1 MACQS
6 SQVPYFL
13 LRCKEVAKAEIMG
26 IDAKIT
32 SKGQTTIPAEIRER
46 LGLQAGDRITFIETE
61 EGFLMIPRNR
71 PAESLFGSL
80 AEYAKPG
87 TTLENYRRAVGQGIS
102 DHVEN
107 KREGR
112 K

>member
-1 MACQS
+1 
-6 SQVPYFL
+6 
-13 LRCKEVAKAEIMG
+13 MG
-26 IDAKIT
+26 IEAKIT
-32 SKGQTTIPAEIRER
+32 SKGQTTIPVEIRER
-46 LGLQAGDRITFIETE
+46 LGLRTGDRVAFVETE

-87 TTLENYRRAVGQGIS
+87 TTVEDYSRAVGEGIS

-107 KREGR
+107 RR
-112 K
+112 KSGK

>member
-1 MACQS
+1 
-6 SQVPYFL
+6 
-13 LRCKEVAKAEIMG
+13 MG
-26 IDAKIT
+26 IEAKIT

-46 LGLQAGDRITFIETE
+46 LGLHTGDRVAFIETQ

-87 TTLENYRRAVGQGIS
+87 TTLEDYRRAVGEGIS
-102 DHVEN
+102 DHLEN
-107 KREGR
+107 KRNGG

>member
-1 MACQS
+1 M
-6 SQVPYFL
+6 
-13 LRCKEVAKAEIMG
+13 MG
-26 IDAKIT
+26 IEAKIT
-32 SKGQTTIPAEIRER
+32 SKGQTTIPAEIREQ
-46 LGLQAGDRITFIETE
+46 LGLHTGDRVAFIETQ

-87 TTLENYRRAVGQGIS
+87 TTLEDYRRAVGEGIS
-102 DHVEN
+102 DHLEN
-107 KREGR
+107 KRNGG

>member
-1 MACQS
+1 M
-6 SQVPYFL
+6 
-13 LRCKEVAKAEIMG
+13 MG
-26 IDAKIT
+26 IEAKIT

-46 LGLQAGDRITFIETE
+46 LGLHTGDRVAFIETQ

-87 TTLENYRRAVGQGIS
+87 TTLEDYRRAVGEGIS
-102 DHVEN
+102 DHLEN
-107 KREGR
+107 KWNGG